1 MSRAIL
7 GAFFGVLAALGLAGI
22 FFSASALPDAVA
34 NFSSEPEDVYLAA
47 FWLVVFLAL
56 VGAWTRAALLSVTRV
71 SPHPLDRYAA
81 WTVLA
86 LGLLLTAGFLLDPM
100 DRSLSLAGLIILASG
115 GISHWVIGR
124 SKRAA

>member
-1 MSRAIL
+1 AEIASLRQSHGGESLPCARLRAAIRLNLSVRRHMSRAIL

-71 SPHPLDRYAA
+71 SPHPL
-81 WTVLA
+81 
-86 LGLLLTAGFLLDPM
+86 
-100 DRSLSLAGLIILASG
+100 
-115 GISHWVIGR
+115 
-124 SKRAA
+124 